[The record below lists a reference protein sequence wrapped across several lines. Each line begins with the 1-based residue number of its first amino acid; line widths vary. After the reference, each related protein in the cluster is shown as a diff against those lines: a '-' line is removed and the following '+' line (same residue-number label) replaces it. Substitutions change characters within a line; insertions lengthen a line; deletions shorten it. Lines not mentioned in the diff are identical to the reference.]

1 MTLPK
6 GLYRRGNC
14 YYLDYRDETG
24 RRVRRSAGRNLH
36 HALDLL
42 HKLRGSDHSSEC
54 QISLKSLLDSYLAR
68 LRVYAKRKS
77 VGNAESAAR
86 QILSRFGDPAIQ
98 SMTQQNLDQF
108 ISDRRREGVVDK
120 TINGDLIILRAAL
133 NHGVSLGR
141 IEKLPVKVKLLKV
154 AKRRISRTLSRD
166 DIKRLL
172 DCSAGRIH
180 GVLLIAAC
188 TGFRTDEILH
198 LQWRDVGWDDGSL
211 RITTKPG
218 VWSSKNHQER
228 SVFVSEALVAWL
240 RDYRSKS
247 ARGGDGDWIFSTRN
261 GTPMTI
267 HNVCRAVRKVFE
279 RAEVYEKGTSTI
291 HRIRHTVACTLLS
304 NGTDLE
310 TVRDWLGH
318 ADVSTTS
325 IYLHTTDQ
333 RKKEAARRLQLAQIE
348 PN

>member
-1 MTLPK
+1 MTLPR
-6 GLYRRGNC
+6 GLYKRGNC

-24 RRVRRSAGRNLH
+24 RRVRRSAGRDLH

-42 HKLRGSDHSSEC
+42 HKLRGSDPGEC
-54 QISLKSLLDSYLAR
+54 QISLKSLLDSYVAR

-86 QILSRFGDPAIQ
+86 QILSHFGDPAIQ
-98 SMTQQNLDQF
+98 SMTQQHLDQF

-133 NHGVSLGR
+133 NHGVSAGL
-141 IEKLPVKVKLLKV
+141 IQKLPVKVKLLKV
-154 AKRRISRTLSRD
+154 AKRRISRTLTRD

-172 DCSAGRIH
+172 DCSSGRIH
-180 GVLLIAAC
+180 GILLIAAH

-198 LQWRDVGWDDGSL
+198 LQWRDIGWDDASL

-228 SVFVSEALVAWL
+228 SVFISESLVAWL
-240 RDYRSKS
+240 RDYRNMSQ
-247 ARGGDGDWIFSTRN
+247 RRDDGDWVFSTRN
-261 GTPMTI
+261 GTPLTI

-279 RAEVYEKGTSTI
+279 TAQLYEKGTPTI
-291 HRIRHTVACTLLS
+291 HRIRHTVACALLS
-304 NGTDLE
+304 TGTDLE

-325 IYLHTTDQ
+325 IYLHTTDE
-333 RKKEAARRLQLAQIE
+333 RKRRAARNLTLVS
-348 PN
+348 P